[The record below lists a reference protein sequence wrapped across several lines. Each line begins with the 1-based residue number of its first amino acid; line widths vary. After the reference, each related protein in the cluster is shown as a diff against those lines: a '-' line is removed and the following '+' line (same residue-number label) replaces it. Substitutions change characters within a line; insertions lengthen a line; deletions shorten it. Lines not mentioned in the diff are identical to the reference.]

1 MRGLFNFFLLMERSE
16 TGDTMNIETI
26 TTTTSTQRIELGKP
40 CCMRMN
46 NALKADAVS
55 QCVGDKE
62 LSITEK
68 EFLGGDKGLTHII
81 SFCPFCG
88 EKIKKVAVEE

>member
-1 MRGLFNFFLLMERSE
+1 
-16 TGDTMNIETI
+16 
-26 TTTTSTQRIELGKP
+26 
-40 CCMRMN
+40 MRMN